1 MATKNDE
8 VDDND
13 NENNEDDDEDNDG
26 SVLCVSVCVLCEGE
40 NKLNH

>member
-26 SVLCVSVCVLCEGE
+26 SVLCVSVCVFCVRGRTS
-40 NKLNH
+40 